1 MTMSA
6 FLSALTSAAIV
17 SLISLVGIATL
28 PFNEAALKRIT
39 FALISLA
46 AGALFG
52 DAILHILPDVFRH
65 DPHSFQSSL
74 WVLAGI
80 FASFVFEKFLRW
92 KDHHELI
99 SSSPTGVGGG
109 SLHHSGRSA
118 IKPVGRII
126 LVSDGLH
133 NLVDGILIGA
143 SYLANRDV
151 GIATTLAVAL
161 HELPHEIGDFG
172 VLIDSGY
179 SKTKALLFNF
189 LCACIAIAGVFV
201 AFGFQSSVDNFP
213 WIALPLTAGSFL
225 YIAGSNLTPELQKEH
240 APAKSLVQ
248 CGAMLA
254 GV

>member
-1 MTMSA
+1 MGP
-6 FLSALTSAAIV
+6 FLSALTSATII

-28 PFNEAALKRIT
+28 PFSEDAIRRVT
-39 FALISLA
+39 FVLISLA

-92 KDHHELI
+92 KDHHDLEGDKGI
-99 SSSPTGVGGG
+99 M
-109 SLHHSGRSA
+109 
-118 IKPVGRII
+118 PVGRII

-151 GIATTLAVAL
+151 GIATTFAVAL
-161 HELPHEIGDFG
+161 HELPHEMGDFG
-172 VLIDSGY
+172 VLIHSGY

-189 LCACIAIAGVFV
+189 FCACIAIAGVFV

-240 APAKSLVQ
+240 DLRKSFVQ

-254 GV
+254 GVGLMIFLLMRE

>member
-1 MTMSA
+1 MPVNA
-6 FLSALTSAAIV
+6 FLAALTSASLV

-28 PFNEAALKRIT
+28 PFSEEALKRIT

-92 KDHHELI
+92 KDHHDLEG
-99 SSSPTGVGGG
+99 PKG
-109 SLHHSGRSA
+109 

-179 SKTKALLFNF
+179 SKSKALLFNF

-201 AFGFQSSVDNFP
+201 AFAFQSSVDNFP

-240 APAKSLVQ
+240 APAKSLIQ

-254 GV
+254 GVGLMVLLLVRE

>member
-1 MTMSA
+1 MPVNA
-6 FLSALTSAAIV
+6 FLSALASATVV

-28 PFNEAALKRIT
+28 PFSEEAIKRIT

-80 FASFVFEKFLRW
+80 FISFVFEKFLRW
-92 KDHHELI
+92 KDHHDLEG
-99 SSSPTGVGGG
+99 PKG
-109 SLHHSGRSA
+109 

-179 SKTKALLFNF
+179 SKSKALLFNF
-189 LCACIAIAGVFV
+189 LCACIAIAGVLV
-201 AFGFQSSVDNFP
+201 AFGFQSSIDNFP

-240 APAKSLVQ
+240 APGKSLVQ

-254 GV
+254 GVGLMILLLVRE

>member
-1 MTMSA
+1 MHPFLYALASA
-6 FLSALTSAAIV
+6 TAV
-17 SLISLVGIATL
+17 SLVSLVGIATI
-28 PFNEAALKRIT
+28 PFSDESIKSIT
-39 FALISLA
+39 FILVSLA

-65 DPHSFQSSL
+65 DPHTVQSSL

-80 FASFVFEKFLRW
+80 LASFMFEKFLRW
-92 KDHHELI
+92 KDHHELEK
-99 SSSPTGVGGG
+99 PHG
-109 SLHHSGRSA
+109 

-143 SYLANRDV
+143 SFQVNRDV

-179 SKTKALLFNF
+179 TKTRALLFNF
-189 LCACIAIAGVFV
+189 LCACIAIAGVLV
-201 AFGFQSSVDNFP
+201 AFVFQSGLENFP
-213 WIALPLTAGSFL
+213 WIALPLTGGSFL

-240 APAKSLVQ
+240 VPEKSLLQ
-248 CGAMLA
+248 CVAMMA
-254 GV
+254 GVGLMTWLLFLG